1 VGATHAVATI
11 EEAADLARSMTNGN
25 GADKAEVSA
34 GIVTDEIVTGA
45 FHVIGKADTLVLTG
59 LNNLLNG
66 KNVRGVLIN
75 EH

>member
-1 VGATHAVATI
+1 
-11 EEAADLARSMTNGN
+11 
-25 GADKAEVSA
+25 
-34 GIVTDEIVTGA
+34 
-45 FHVIGKADTLVLTG
+45 VIGKADTLVLTG

>member
-34 GIVTDEIVTGA
+34 GIVTDEIVTGRS
-45 FHVIGKADTLVLTG
+45 T
-59 LNNLLNG
+59 
-66 KNVRGVLIN
+66 
-75 EH
+75 

>member
-1 VGATHAVATI
+1 VGATHAIATI

-34 GIVTDEIVTGA
+34 VFVTITEA
-45 FHVIGKADTLVLTG
+45 FHVIGKAGTLVLTG

-66 KNVRGVLIN
+66 KNVRGVLIH